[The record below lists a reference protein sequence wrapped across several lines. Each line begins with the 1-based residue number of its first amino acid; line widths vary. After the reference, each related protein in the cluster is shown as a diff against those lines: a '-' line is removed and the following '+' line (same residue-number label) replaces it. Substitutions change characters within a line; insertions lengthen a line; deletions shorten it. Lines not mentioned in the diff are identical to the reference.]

1 MSETMAFP
9 KGAYKL
15 LLYFLI
21 HSLCSWMSPLMELG
35 SKDNPYNSPVLC
47 DIELRTD
54 SLLQRDYLGG
64 SYE

>member
-1 MSETMAFP
+1 
-9 KGAYKL
+9 
-15 LLYFLI
+15 
-21 HSLCSWMSPLMELG
+21 MSPLMELG